1 MKDCFYIKLIYD
13 ILFIRYIM
21 DNGKEGYVFLD
32 IDKIELFNNYFIFII
47 FLDDSNYDFLIIG
60 GCRFNNFFL
69 EIRI

>member
-60 GCRFNNFFL
+60 GVDLIIFF
-69 EIRI
+69 